1 MDSQHSKTDVVQDNE
16 ENKLETDDESIMS
29 DPYDPFQV
37 NYNVEDDEGKRCQK
51 WMKGKRNE
59 EVGSEADDDV
69 LDYDPFELK
78 FSDEDEE
85 EEIKVKREKVQV
97 RFLLLFSLLE
107 T

>member
-1 MDSQHSKTDVVQDNE
+1 MDSQHSKTDVVQDND

-37 NYNVEDDEGKRCQK
+37 NCYVEDDEGEKYPK
-51 WMKGKRNE
+51 GTKGKGNE

-69 LDYDPFELK
+69 LVYDPSELK
-78 FSDEDEE
+78 FSDEDDEN
-85 EEIKVKREKVQV
+85 EIKVEREKVQV
-97 RFLLLFSLLE
+97 RFLLLKS